1 MHDHSFRLRKLNNSI
16 HFSKIDPNLRK
27 GFDVGNAIS
36 SCFSKYATFS
46 GRASRSEYWFFYLFY
61 LIVLI
66 MGNIID
72 AAAGTTFVNLLCLA
86 ALFLPILAV
95 SVRRMHDTGKSGWFI
110 LIPIYNLVLLCTPS
124 VGDNSYGAK
133 P

>member
-1 MHDHSFRLRKLNNSI
+1 M
-16 HFSKIDPNLRK
+16 
-27 GFDVGNAIS
+27 GNAIS

-46 GRASRSEYWFFYLFY
+46 GRATRSEYWFFNLFY
-61 LIVLI
+61 FIVL
-66 MGNIID
+66 MAGMLID
-72 AAAGTTFVNLLCLA
+72 SAAGTTFIYYLGVA
-86 ALFLPILAV
+86 ILFLPNLAV